1 MSAFAAAMAALAAD
15 PNLSVSAVWRAGG
28 AGAGTPVRV
37 LRSSPDLTSAGFETS
52 IVQSTDV
59 LTVALDAIALPTQRD
74 TITIG
79 AEALTVQ
86 HAERDAAGVSWRVFC
101 RR

>member
-15 PNLSVSAVWRAGG
+15 PNLGSAAVWRAGATG
-28 AGAGTPVRV
+28 AGVPIRV
-37 LRSSPDLTSAGFETS
+37 LRSSPDVTSAGFETT
-52 IVQSTDV
+52 IVQPTDV
-59 LTVALDAIALPTQRD
+59 LTVAIDAVPPLDAGD

-79 AEALTVQ
+79 LEVLTVQ
-86 HAERDAAGVSWRVFC
+86 HAERDAAGVAWHVFC

>member
-15 PNLSVSAVWRAGG
+15 PNLGVSALWRAGG
-28 AGAGTPVRV
+28 TGLGVPIRV
-37 LRSSPDLTSAGFETS
+37 LRSSPDVTSAGFETS
-52 IVQSTDV
+52 IVQPTEL
-59 LTVALDAIALPTQRD
+59 LTIAVDAIASPEAGD

-79 AEALTVQ
+79 AEVLTVQ
-86 HAERDAAGVSWRVFC
+86 HAERDATGVAWRVFC

>member
-1 MSAFAAAMAALAAD
+1 MSAFAAALAALAAD
-15 PNLSVSAVWRAGG
+15 PNLGVAALWRAGG
-28 AGAGTPVRV
+28 TGLRVPIRV
-37 LRSSPDLTSAGFETS
+37 LRSSPDVTSAGFETS

-59 LTVALDAIALPTQRD
+59 LTVALDAIPSPDSGD

-79 AEALTVQ
+79 AETLTVQ
-86 HAERDAAGVSWRVFC
+86 HAERDAVAVAWRIFC

>member
-15 PNLSVSAVWRAGG
+15 PNLGFSAVWRAGG
-28 AGAGTPVRV
+28 AGSGTPVRV
-37 LRSSPDLTSAGFETS
+37 LRSSPDVTSAGFDTS
-52 IVQSTDV
+52 IVQATDV
-59 LTVALDAIALPTQRD
+59 LTVAVDAITPPDAGD

-79 AEALTVQ
+79 AEVLTVQ
-86 HAERDAAGVSWRVFC
+86 HAERDAAGVAWRVFC